1 METMANKR
9 PYPERQSKYWM
20 RAIRFA
26 RLHRILKAVADFPS
40 GLRAREINKLV
51 QERDISLTR
60 SGSPPAPTTLYHYR
74 NTLLRLRALK
84 RDGQMLRV
92 NYDDPDVY
100 KLLRQ
105 PAPANG
111 DKPLCDAAKD
121 LFAALVLKNEQCRSL
136 FFDLFMPSDA
146 SSDSVSNFR
155 QNGVPVKWYRPH
167 SSRTKEVIFQ
177 TSTTGRTAWLT
188 SHASVAAILY
198 GVRYWARDELELID
212 EYSQRSDGSTIMFP
226 VFQTSPSEK
235 GIDSAVLQTIR
246 LILSLRKPG
255 EWTAFSVFDLIVRCC
270 ENRRQPIRVLFR
282 AIDRLLHEW
291 PHHIVLIPTSRALA
305 TLSATSPQR
314 EDLQLKQYY
323 KTSNGPY
330 ISHIRIHRD
339 ITLKPE
345 NSQIIM
351 SDILQKL
358 RLDSN
363 PFEPSAAGAPL
374 LGELSPPKKLA
385 EKTTELLN
393 VHQTGQG
400 VKAIVIVGEYGTG
413 KTCLL
418 QWLHSEVFPNRQIKS
433 FYFDNPGV
441 QFYDLANMLLR
452 TIGRKDFA
460 KFIWELAGSHVPSSY
475 QGNIF
480 QKGYEEY
487 LSSSFRSYRQQDVTS
502 PLREAI
508 INADVTTDEQIA
520 HCLARIVTE
529 IVKQPYFEYRDFIPR
544 QKGSMVPE
552 GEEAPYFRAI
562 LKTISQGTTA
572 KAVAFLIDEFEEIG
586 LQKRLTRRAAHDYLV
601 TLKRLINLAQSEQVN
616 FWVVLS
622 MTPDA
627 YEITKELEPSLI
639 ERISNQILSIELL
652 TSEEALVL
660 MRSRIGAARSGETN
674 GAMGDLFPF
683 PDDIVFRPNIYSNP
697 RRLVKTCFQAIAQ
710 ADSDVQLPF
719 TEGYLH
725 EIEEELYP
733 SSTTTGNT
741 KT

>member
-1 METMANKR
+1 MANKS
-9 PYPERQSKYWM
+9 PYPVSQSKYWM
-20 RAIRFA
+20 RAILFA
-26 RLHRILKAVADFPS
+26 GLHRILKAVADFPN
-40 GLRAREINKLV
+40 GLRAREINRLV

-60 SGSPPAPTTLYHYR
+60 RDSPPAPTTLYHYR
-74 NTLLRLRALK
+74 NTLLHLRALK
-84 RDGQMLRV
+84 RDGQILRV

-100 KLLRQ
+100 KLLHQ
-105 PAPANG
+105 PAPAKG
-111 DKPLCDAAKD
+111 DTSLCDAAKD

-146 SSDSVSNFR
+146 SFDSVSSFR
-155 QNGVPVKWYRPH
+155 QNGVPVTWHRSRPPH
-167 SSRTKEVIFQ
+167 AREVIFQ
-177 TSTTGRTAWLT
+177 NNATERIARLT
-188 SHASVAAILY
+188 SHAEVAAILY

-226 VFQTSPSEK
+226 VLQTGLSGK

-255 EWTAFSVFDLIVRCC
+255 EWTSFSVFDLIVCCC
-270 ENRRQPIRVLFR
+270 EDRRQPIRILFR

-314 EDLQLKQYY
+314 ENLQLKQYY

-345 NSQIIM
+345 NSQVIM

-363 PFEPSAAGAPL
+363 PFEPSATGMPL
-374 LGELSPPKKLA
+374 SGVLSPPNELVKK
-385 EKTTELLN
+385 TIDLLDI
-393 VHQTGQG
+393 HQTGQG

-418 QWLHSEVFPNRQIKS
+418 QWLHREIFPSRQIKS

-475 QGNIF
+475 QGRLF
-480 QKGYEEY
+480 EKGYEEY
-487 LSSSFRSYRQQDVTS
+487 LSSSYRHRRQDVAG
-502 PLREAI
+502 PLQEAI
-508 INADVTTDEQIA
+508 IKADVTTDEQIA

-529 IVKQPYFEYRDFIPR
+529 IVKKPYFEYRDFIPR
-544 QKGSMVPE
+544 QQGSVVAE
-552 GEEAPYFRAI
+552 KVEAPYFRAI
-562 LKTISQGTTA
+562 LKTIAQGTGA
-572 KAVAFLIDEFEEIG
+572 KAISFLIDEFEEIG
-586 LQKRLTRRAAHDYLV
+586 LQKRLTKRESHDYLA
-601 TLKRLINLAQSEQVN
+601 TLKRLINLAQSEQVD
-616 FWVVLS
+616 FWIILS

-627 YEITKELEPSLI
+627 YDTTLKLEPALGERFSGQSGQEQVLRI
-639 ERISNQILSIELL
+639 EPLDRDDAFN
-652 TSEEALVL
+652 LVQ
-660 MRSRIGAARSGETN
+660 SRIKDARSKEMDESTES
-674 GAMGDLFPF
+674 LFPF
-683 PDDIVFRPNIYSNP
+683 PQDIVFRPNTYSNP
-697 RRLVKTCFQAIAQ
+697 RRLVKTCFRAIAQ
-710 ADSDVQLPF
+710 AAADVQLPF
-719 TEGYLH
+719 TEDYLH
-725 EIEEELYP
+725 KIEEELYP
-733 SSTTTGNT
+733 SSTTSGDA
-741 KT
+741 